1 MRQQEVSVRIALRE
15 DIVQLVPNHPRTA
28 SPERLMEMPSK
39 LTFRH
44 AKIVRS
50 DHFVKTKVHSSHLY
64 VWPDLTRTKHQPLS
78 ALSVQR
84 EHIRAHMEAKIH
96 RIAKYVRRAHI
107 VQKDPHVLY
116 FAMQEPST
124 VKLGKHQKYIA

>member
-15 DIVQLVPNHPRTA
+15 DIVQSVPNYPRIA

-50 DHFVKTKVHSSHLY
+50 DHFVKTKVHSFHLC
-64 VWPDLTRTKHQPLS
+64 VLLDLTRTKHQPLS
-78 ALSVQR
+78 ALSVQK
-84 EHIRAHMEAKIH
+84 EHTRANMEAKLH
-96 RIAKYVRRAHI
+96 RIAKFVQRAHI
-107 VQKDPHVLY
+107 VQ
-116 FAMQEPST
+116 
-124 VKLGKHQKYIA
+124 